1 MSIGINDVFTF
12 GKFKGKTF
20 ADVMANEPDGANWC
34 CWLREEKKKSGQ
46 PRAFDKEANDVIDAA
61 IRSSKTLRKKYQVW
75 NATEQDLQEI
85 TKRQV
90 EAQEQREIVDQ
101 QHDTAYAG
109 EWGAW

>member
-46 PRAFDKEANDVIDAA
+46 PRAFDKEANDVIDVA

-90 EAQEQREIVDQ
+90 EAQEQREVADQ
-101 QHDTAYAG
+101 QRDMAYAG